1 MFELNYEGIE
11 FPVLNN
17 DFRKIEMKS
26 NICINGFSY
35 ENKLSFPIY
44 ILDTK
49 FENSWKQKDE
59 NKLHYMY
66 IENFD
71 RFLFHKI
78 KNKKK
83 TFAKVVYSV

>member
-1 MFELNYEGIE
+1 MFEINYEGIE

-17 DFRKIEMKS
+17 DFRKIEMES

-35 ENKLSFPIY
+35 ENKLTFPIY
-44 ILDTK
+44 ILDKK

-71 RFLFHKI
+71 KI
-78 KNKKK
+78 FVSQNKKQKK
-83 TFAKVVYSV
+83 TFANVLYSV